1 VSTDTLSELDRAGS
15 QPDSPLAR
23 ARVHRQLTT
32 EEAARRAGLPEE
44 QVRWLEEGRVYRF
57 PSQDA
62 ALTATLLYASALGIH
77 HREALE
83 LAGRPLP
90 PLPLRRRPWLRLGVL
105 AAVVVIAAGIVG
117 AVLLSGEETK
127 PTAAPV
133 AAAAKPSLPALWT
146 IHVDVL
152 NGSGDIN
159 ATRHLADRIG
169 ALGYRIRHV
178 GRAGRFDYLQTIVFY
193 EPGGQA
199 LGVRLAKTIGAVVR
213 PLPGGHDPRRLLVIA
228 GPAKLLDG

>member
-1 VSTDTLSELDRAGS
+1 
-15 QPDSPLAR
+15 
-23 ARVHRQLTT
+23 VHRQLTT
-32 EEAARRAGLPEE
+32 EDAARRAGLPEE

-62 ALTATLLYASALGIH
+62 ALTATLLYASALGID

-105 AAVVVIAAGIVG
+105 VAVVVIAAGLVG
-117 AVLLSGEETK
+117 AVLLSGKETK
-127 PTAAPV
+127 PAVAPV
-133 AAAAKPSLPALWT
+133 AAARPSLPALWT

-159 ATRHLADRIG
+159 ATRRLADRIG

-199 LGVRLAKTIGAVVR
+199 LGMRLAKAIGAVVR
-213 PLPGGHDPRRLLVIA
+213 PLPGGNDPRRLLVIA
-228 GPAKLLDG
+228 GPAKLVDG

>member
-1 VSTDTLSELDRAGS
+1 VSTDTLSELDEATQ
-15 QPDSPLAR
+15 QPESPLAR

-32 EEAARRAGLPEE
+32 DEAARRAGLPEE

-57 PSQDA
+57 PSPDA
-62 ALTATLLYASALGIH
+62 ALMATLLYASALGIH

-105 AAVVVIAAGIVG
+105 VAVVLIAVGLVAAVRWPESAKQP
-117 AVLLSGEETK
+117 S
-127 PTAAPV
+127 APQI
-133 AAAAKPSLPALWT
+133 AAAKPSLPAPWT

-159 ATRHLADRIG
+159 ATRRLADRIG

-213 PLPGGHDPRRLLVIA
+213 PLPGGDNPRRLLVIA
-228 GPAKLLDG
+228 GPPKLVNG